1 MIYYIHNWLKNYDGL
16 RDLRVGRVED
26 NLGGSGMFYRGETL
40 LERHRDLMGKELCRK
55 RMTFR
60 IIRRE
65 EPAKAAEFFWQLG
78 QWLRSSAPPL
88 GLDQTVC
95 LRDAHCVRDDGLG
108 LALWE
113 ADLEI
118 TFTEEEL

>member
-1 MIYYIHNWLKNYDGL
+1 MPEKSKSAAFFLA
-16 RDLRVGRVED
+16 
-26 NLGGSGMFYRGETL
+26 LG
-40 LERHRDLMGKELCRK
+40 DWV
-55 RMTFR
+55 
-60 IIRRE
+60 RRQ
-65 EPAKAAEFFWQLG
+65 PPFF
-78 QWLRSSAPPL
+78 

-118 TFTEEEL
+118 TFTEEDVCEP